1 MYTIIAIALEV
12 FLNSRI
18 HFLYIYLLGST
29 SNLGNFLNLVGLSS
43 LSLSLSL
50 SLFFGLGGGT
60 IGGGEQSGKIRGI
73 SLVRL
78 ANKLE
83 VK

>member
-43 LSLSLSL
+43 LSSPSLSLSL
-50 SLFFGLGGGT
+50 SLSFLG
-60 IGGGEQSGKIRGI
+60 
-73 SLVRL
+73 
-78 ANKLE
+78 
-83 VK
+83 